1 MQEDELG
8 SLKAS
13 LTEHGITEGLQGLMN
28 LAKEI
33 GKKYGVEVLP
43 TCDAK
48 YLEVGTT
55 SKSDNVDS
63 IFALISKESGILPE
77 ECTYWGDEY
86 VGIEKGIFGSD
97 SFMKTEK
104 TAKGDFFD
112 VSEVNGERPEGVQQ
126 IGGGVAQ
133 FLNFLKDQK

>member
-1 MQEDELG
+1 M
-8 SLKAS
+8 
-13 LTEHGITEGLQGLMN
+13 
-28 LAKEI
+28 
-33 GKKYGVEVLP
+33 
-43 TCDAK
+43 
-48 YLEVGTT
+48 TT
-55 SKSDNVDS
+55 WTV
-63 IFALISKESGILPE
+63 FALISKESGILAE